1 MWNDK
6 RTCALEGCNN
16 TFVPKCP
23 RQTHCCT
30 THSHI
35 TQHAQNDA
43 KCKNRNKGW
52 QLKNLKLH
60 NGIEVANNIISK
72 GVLSA

>member
-6 RTCALEGCNN
+6 RTCALDGCSN
-16 TFVPKCP
+16 TFIPKCP
-23 RQTHCCT
+23 RQTHCCVQ
-30 THSHI
+30 HS
-35 TQHAQNDA
+35 AEASYLKDKA
-43 KCKNRNKGW
+43 AGEKRSKGW